1 MSMPTILL
9 MLGLLN
15 VLIYIN
21 LRWKVNCSCVA
32 SLAQLIEGWSTVG
45 LGGFLHVITY
55 FIVRQYLS
63 ERILRQGRGWWWSYI
78 GCPASD

>member
-21 LRWKVNCSCVA
+21 LRWKVNCSSVV
-32 SLAQLIEGWSTVG
+32 SLAQLIEGWSTVR
-45 LGGFLHVITY
+45 LDGFLHVITY
-55 FIVRQYLS
+55 FIVAIPCQC
-63 ERILRQGRGWWWSYI
+63 ETNAQT
-78 GCPASD
+78 